1 MSSNNALV
9 SDVDRLVILLEE
21 IAYAE
26 TQLQPQGTGHIHTS
40 IGWMKQRVETI
51 REKINAST
59 Q

>member
-1 MSSNNALV
+1 MSDNALV

>member
-1 MSSNNALV
+1 MSNNNALV

-26 TQLQPQGTGHIHTS
+26 TQLQPEDTGHIHTS
-40 IGWMKQRVETI
+40 IGWMKRRVETI

-59 Q
+59 K

>member
-1 MSSNNALV
+1 MSSNNSLV

>member
-1 MSSNNALV
+1 MSDNALV

-40 IGWMKQRVETI
+40 IGWMKNRVETI
-51 REKINAST
+51 REKINASA